1 MPNKRNHPKH
11 KIDRRL
17 GENLWGR
24 DKSPVN
30 TNPTGPGQHGARRKK
45 LTDYGLQLREK
56 QKLKGYYGNINE
68 KQFRTVYEKASRMK
82 GDKSENLI
90 RLLESRLDAIV
101 YRLNLVPTVF
111 GARQLVNHKHVMVNG
126 KTVNIPSYRCQPGDV
141 IEVRER
147 ARNIPQVV
155 EATEKLERDLPD
167 YLTLDQKNFKG
178 TYNRLPEGEEVPY
191 PVQMNPN
198 LVIEFYSR

>member
-1 MPNKRNHPKH
+1 MTNKRNHPKH

-56 QKLKGYYGNINE
+56 QKLKGYYGNISE
-68 KQFRTVYEKASRMK
+68 KQFRTIYEKASRMK
-82 GDKSENLI
+82 GDKSDNLL

-111 GARQLVNHKHVMVNG
+111 GSRQLVNHKHVLVNG
-126 KTVNIPSYRCQPGDV
+126 QIVNIPSYRCQPGDV

-147 ARNIPQVV
+147 ARNIPQVI
-155 EATEKLERDLPD
+155 EAVGKMERDLPD

-178 TYNRLPEGEEVPY
+178 TYNRLPEAEEVPY